1 MNPFVMRVMA
11 VVGFLAAA
19 VVGWNLAGPVHLAA
33 GKSPAPANA
42 RSDSGRARPAMEASP
57 PAWAHGNLA
66 AIQRASSPIE
76 RMRAIIA
83 LAHSVPL
90 AEIPKWLDGGWF
102 HPGKGFD
109 TTFFTELLL
118 RRWEQAEPLAMAQ
131 WQMRKKPRE
140 ALSILKHLA
149 ETDPEKVI
157 ALLKER
163 PSGWIEIEVLAE
175 MTKFHPELAMDRF
188 MELALGGMGMG
199 AEETN
204 AASFLDALAKN
215 NPELLK
221 AQLDQLPLFWA
232 TRAKDALVGQRLIAS
247 FDLEIRKLWNE
258 PDGWMRFANNISRE
272 GMLDKLFGELA
283 NLPPA
288 WRQSLSSS
296 DWMIWQNREKWWN
309 TDLEGCG
316 FTAKQAKKIRMT
328 ALERM
333 TNDQPETAI
342 RWLDAIELSA
352 KERSAMIERI
362 FQWGSRTPEES
373 AGLMLRLT
381 TEEDRRAAQTMLDR
395 RAANEETVIPP
406 VDHPAE
412 WLEKFGAAEPK
423 SGESRQYRNMLHT
436 WEPQKLSELAT
447 RMRDL
452 PDESRIKVAASLT
465 ERECDYS
472 DSQSALHGEALRC
485 LAEHPPADP
494 EIIHKTSTHAVKWAL
509 KNPAAASS
517 WVGSLPAGDAKQS
530 AQKNLAACWAQ
541 YDPDASEQWLNSL
554 PKPEQFQVRD
564 FLRNNP
570 GN

>member
-1 MNPFVMRVMA
+1 MNPFVTRVMA
-11 VVGFLAAA
+11 VVGFVAAA
-19 VVGWNLAGPVHLAA
+19 VVGWNLAGPANIA
-33 GKSPAPANA
+33 DGKSSAPANA
-42 RSDSGRARPAMEASP
+42 RSSSGRVRPALESSP

-66 AIQRASSPIE
+66 AIQHAASPVE
-76 RMRAIIA
+76 RMRAIIT
-83 LAHSVPL
+83 LAQSVPL

-102 HPGKGFD
+102 DPSEGFD
-109 TTFFTELLL
+109 STFFTELLL

-131 WQMRKKPRE
+131 WQMRNMPRE
-140 ALSILKHLA
+140 ALSFLKRLA

-175 MTKFHPELAMDRF
+175 MTKFHPELAVDRF

-199 AEETN
+199 EEESN

-221 AQLDQLPLFWA
+221 GQLDQLPLFWA

-247 FDLEIRKLWNE
+247 FDVEIRKLWNE

-288 WRQSLSSS
+288 WRQSLSSG
-296 DWMIWQNREKWWN
+296 DWIIWQNREKWWN
-309 TDLEGCG
+309 ADLEGCG
-316 FTAKQAKKIRMT
+316 FTTEQAKKIRLT

-333 TNDQPETAI
+333 TNDHPETAI
-342 RWLDAIELSA
+342 QWLDAIDLSA
-352 KERSAMIERI
+352 KERSSMIERI

-373 AGLMLRLT
+373 AGLMRRLA
-381 TEEDRRAAQTMLDR
+381 TEEDRRAAQAMIDR

-406 VDHPAE
+406 VNNPGE
-412 WLEKFGAAEPK
+412 WLEKFGAAEPR
-423 SGESRQYRNMLHT
+423 SGESRQYRNMLRT
-436 WEPQKLSELAT
+436 WEPQKLSELAA
-447 RMRDL
+447 RLHEL
-452 PDESRIKVAASLT
+452 PDESRIKVATSLT
-465 ERECDYS
+465 ERECDDS
-472 DSQSALHGEALRC
+472 DSQFALHGVALRC
-485 LAEHPPADP
+485 LVEHPAAHP
-494 EIIHKTSTHAVKWAL
+494 EIIQKTSLHAVKWAL

-517 WVGSLPAGDAKQS
+517 WVGSLPAGDARQW
-530 AQKNLAACWAQ
+530 AQKNLATYWVQ

-564 FLRNNP
+564 FLRNNS
-570 GN
+570 GL